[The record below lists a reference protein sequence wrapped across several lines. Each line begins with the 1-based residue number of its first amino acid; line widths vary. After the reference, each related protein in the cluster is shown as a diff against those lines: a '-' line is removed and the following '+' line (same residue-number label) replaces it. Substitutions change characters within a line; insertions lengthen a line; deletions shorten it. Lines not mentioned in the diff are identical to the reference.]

1 MFFFARL
8 ETPPKPSPGE
18 FIFFEGNRVT
28 LQRAHFAAS
37 TVCVVDV
44 HNLPRLSVCVVLKSV
59 GGRRGSSTG
68 VCNDESSCRLRP
80 ERDRPGGP
88 VVSSG
93 DHDSGD

>member
-44 HNLPRLSVCVVLKSV
+44 HNLPRLSVCCCLEV
-59 GGRRGSSTG
+59 GRGSPG
-68 VCNDESSCRLRP
+68 FVYGRL
-80 ERDRPGGP
+80 
-88 VVSSG
+88 
-93 DHDSGD
+93 